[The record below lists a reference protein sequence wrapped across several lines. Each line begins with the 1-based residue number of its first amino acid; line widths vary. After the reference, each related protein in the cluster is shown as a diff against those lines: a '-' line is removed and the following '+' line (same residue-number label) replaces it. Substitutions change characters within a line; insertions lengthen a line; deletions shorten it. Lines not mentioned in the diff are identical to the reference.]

1 MIKYKEEDA
10 GCRRVHSGMLISEFD
25 RGYVKGLNDSGVK
38 AVDIAHRM
46 QIALSTFYKSKKTV
60 I

>member
-1 MIKYKEEDA
+1 MKYKDEDLS
-10 GCRRVHSGMLISEFD
+10 CRILHWGMLISEFD
-25 RGYVKGLNDSGVK
+25 RGFIKSLNDSGVK

-46 QIALSTFYKSKKTV
+46 QIALSTLYKLKKTE